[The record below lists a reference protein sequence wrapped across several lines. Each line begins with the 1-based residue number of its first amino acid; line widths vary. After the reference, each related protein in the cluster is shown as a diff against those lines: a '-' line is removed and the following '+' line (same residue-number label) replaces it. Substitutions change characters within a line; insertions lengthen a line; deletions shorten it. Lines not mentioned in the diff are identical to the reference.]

1 MITGIRTAL
10 ILAAAVFLI
19 SSCATQ
25 KAPQGEPVPA
35 PEPAPGVQ
43 AGTTSGEPPGDGVQA
58 TTQATEAGSGS
69 FVVSDELYWRTFE
82 EIKAIVSE
90 LDAIIREKRYD
101 AWLSHLSREYISR
114 TGSREFL
121 EQASRSARLASR
133 KVVLGSL
140 EDYFVYVVVQ
150 SRLQA
155 TLDDIQFVNET
166 NVKALTQVG
175 GETYI
180 LYWLTREDGAW
191 KIGVVQDR

>member
-1 MITGIRTAL
+1 MTTGIRTAL
-10 ILAAAVFLI
+10 ILAAAVLLI

-25 KAPQGEPVPA
+25 KAGEGDRLPEPVPA
-35 PEPAPGVQ
+35 AQDGTGGGEPA
-43 AGTTSGEPPGDGVQA
+43 GDGTQA
-58 TTQATEAGSGS
+58 TTKPTPEGGS

-82 EIKAIVSE
+82 EIKAVVAE
-90 LDAIIREKRYD
+90 LDTIIREVHYG
-101 AWLSHLSREYISR
+101 AWLGHLSREYIAR

-121 EQASRSARLASR
+121 EQASRSARLTS
-133 KVVLGSL
+133 KKIVLGSL
-140 EDYFVYVVVQ
+140 EDYFVNVVVQ

-155 TLDDIQFVNET
+155 TLDDIQFVDET